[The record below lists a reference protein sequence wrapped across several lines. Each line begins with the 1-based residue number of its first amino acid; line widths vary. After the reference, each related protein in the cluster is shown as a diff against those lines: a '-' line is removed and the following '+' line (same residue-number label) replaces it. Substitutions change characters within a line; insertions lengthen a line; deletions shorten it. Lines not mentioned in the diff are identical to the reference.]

1 MKKLTQK
8 GFTLVELMIVVAII
22 GILAAIAIPN
32 FIKFQ
37 ARSKQ
42 SEAKTGL
49 KGVFQAEK
57 SYFAEKDTYSNAF
70 NQIGYIPERGNRY
83 AYYLGAAGTA
93 PQVRTAA
100 TLNTPPATGF
110 QSIEVDL
117 YKIPGSVATPLPV
130 LTNITSIVETSVT
143 APAATP
149 GITSGPNGSF
159 IAMASGS
166 VDNDTDNDV
175 WGVGGSIALIVGG
188 SACSDQANAPSGV
201 PANSY
206 NDVACP

>member
-57 SYFAEKDTYSNAF
+57 SYFAERDTYSNAF

-83 AYYLGAAGTA
+83 AYYLGATGSQGRST
-93 PQVRTAA
+93 A
-100 TLNTPPATGF
+100 TLGTPADSNGF
-110 QSIEVDL
+110 QIIEVDL
-117 YKIPGSVATPLPV
+117 YKIPGSQSQPALATTG
-130 LTNITSIVETSVT
+130 LTLIPDTSVS
-143 APAATP
+143 APTTSV
-149 GITSGPNGSF
+149 GIYSGPNGSF
-159 IAMASGS
+159 IAGASGS
-166 VDNDTDNDV
+166 VDNDSDNDM
-175 WGVGGSIALIVGG
+175 WFVGGSLAIQVVT
-188 SACSDQANAPSGV
+188 SACSDAQNAPSGV

>member
-1 MKKLTQK
+1 MQKQLKK

-57 SYFAEKDTYSNAF
+57 SYFAEKDAYSNAF

-83 AYYLGAAGTA
+83 AYYLGNTGAQG
-93 PQVRTAA
+93 RGAA
-100 TLNTPPATGF
+100 TLAAPTTSNGF
-110 QSIEVDL
+110 QVIEVDL
-117 YKIPGSVATPLPV
+117 YKIPGSISQPTVSTAGIVITP
-130 LTNITSIVETSVT
+130 ETSVT
-143 APAATP
+143 APTAI
-149 GITSGPNGSF
+149 GFISGPNGSF
-159 IAMASGS
+159 LAGASGS
-166 VDNDTDNDV
+166 IDNDTDNDI
-175 WGVGGSIALIVGG
+175 WLVGGSISFVVAAA
-188 SACSDQANAPSGV
+188 ACADQANAPSGV
-201 PANSY
+201 PANTY